1 MPNEFTHRFTQ
12 ALSEALTQALPN
24 TPSGSHKMLV
34 VGQLVVNVHE
44 GPRPSNC
51 VRSLNDEMPCCGR
64 CRP

>member
-34 VGQLVVNVHE
+34 VGQLVVNVQGQGQPSMGCP
-44 GPRPSNC
+44 GPTTG
-51 VRSLNDEMPCCGR
+51 VPCCGK
-64 CRP
+64 CHK

>member
-34 VGQLVVNVHE
+34 VGQLVVNVQGNE
-44 GPRPSNC
+44 PSPERC
-51 VRSLNDEMPCCGR
+51 LRLQGQSCCGR
-64 CRP
+64 CHK